1 MTADIIFMVCGIVI
15 MVISIIFTGKSKD
28 TDNDLFYTEENLRK
42 IKKEFEE
49 DLQKKADEIKEN
61 MIVSADDTLSNISN
75 EKIMAMD
82 DFYKQN
88 LEKINENHEH
98 VVFLYNMLNSK
109 DEEIKDTLKEMQNAK
124 ADLKES
130 VEDVIKI
137 TKQLKKAVKKNP
149 ENNENSTPYVSDK
162 SLGSQDLKEENLKIN
177 KDTYKEDL
185 KIPSSKQEAGILS
198 GDNSNEFVQTSL
210 PGLKFDNK
218 NEEILRL
225 YKSGRS
231 ILDISKSLKMGQ
243 GEVKLVVDLYGA

>member
-1 MTADIIFMVCGIVI
+1 MPADIILMVCGIVI
-15 MVISIIFTGKSKD
+15 MVISVVFTGNRKD
-28 TDNDLFYTEENLRK
+28 TDNDLFYTEENLKK

-88 LEKINENHEH
+88 LEKIDENHEH

-137 TKQLKKAVKKNP
+137 TKQLKKAVKKNSDNFVNANDSVS
-149 ENNENSTPYVSDK
+149 NNFSVSKDLREESLKANTDTNNKASKDKDANLASGISNNS
-162 SLGSQDLKEENLKIN
+162 
-177 KDTYKEDL
+177 
-185 KIPSSKQEAGILS
+185 
-198 GDNSNEFVQTSL
+198 SNEFVQTSL